1 MMCLLSLRH
10 DYSPY
15 FSQTVQ
21 PTRACPNPFLWTRL
35 EEIQVHLGQL
45 SVEGI
50 AISCNPIIGQLQ
62 CSGYILFCSKDM
74 TVMVGYPTD
83 AAAFVR
89 PRCST
94 TMGQATFTN
103 PFPCS
108 AKPTSS
114 FYYCCLLLTVAQ
126 TETLTSHACSP
137 RINFKHQI
145 RKWWSFATIFVYC
158 SLSRNGW

>member
-10 DYSPY
+10 NFDPY
-15 FSQTVQ
+15 FLSVCDLYCSVSINKGSNNNDYFPQTVQ

-62 CSGYILFCSKDM
+62 CSGYILFCSKFA
-74 TVMVGYPTD
+74 MVGYPTD

-108 AKPTSS
+108 AKPTS
-114 FYYCCLLLTVAQ
+114 FYYCCLPLTVAQ
-126 TETLTSHACSP
+126 T
-137 RINFKHQI
+137 
-145 RKWWSFATIFVYC
+145 
-158 SLSRNGW
+158 